1 LAPLLATPI
10 PADWREAVFCDSDF
24 SLRHARRHLGLEV
37 DEARGFMVRTAR
49 WKYVHFERFAPQ
61 LFDLAADP
69 NELNDLGDSAEHAG
83 IRDEMR
89 ARLFSWALTRKTR
102 TTVTYD
108 YIQRVT
114 GGARARG
121 YRFGEW

>member
-1 LAPLLATPI
+1 MRQDI
-10 PADWREAVFCDSDF
+10 
-24 SLRHARRHLGLEV
+24 
-37 DEARGFMVRTAR
+37 DEAASFLSSAQQLETLVRTAR
-49 WKYVHFERFAPQ
+49 WKYVHFERFRPQ
-61 LFDLAADP
+61 LFDLEADP
-69 NELNDLGDSAEHAG
+69 HELHDLGDSAAHGEVREA
-83 IRDEMR
+83 MK

-102 TTVTYD
+102 TTVTHD

>member
-1 LAPLLATPI
+1 MAA
-10 PADWREAVFCDSDF
+10 RVAVVVV
-24 SLRHARRHLGLEV
+24 GL
-37 DEARGFMVRTAR
+37 
-49 WKYVHFERFAPQ
+49 
-61 LFDLAADP
+61 DLEADP
-69 NELNDLGDSAEHAG
+69 HELHDLGDSAAYGEVREA
-83 IRDEMR
+83 MK

-102 TTVTYD
+102 TTVTHD